1 MLKTRILTAL
11 VIAPIA
17 LLGLFYLSASNFKWF
32 LLLILLVS
40 GWEWANFARLQ
51 SPGRIIYA
59 GGLGALF
66 FVSSD
71 FLVPWLAAAVLWWVT
86 ALWLI
91 AHYPSQSARWQRPDV
106 IGLIGVVTLI
116 PCGASLV
123 WLKAQSD
130 AATVL
135 LLLLVLIW
143 SADIGAYF
151 VGRRF
156 GQRKLLPNVSPGK
169 SVEGLVGGL
178 VIAVIAGFAT
188 LELMPKVDGRA
199 LGYAGWLWLFLGIG
213 LISVLG
219 DLTLSMFKR
228 SRGIKDSS
236 QLLPGHGGFL
246 DRLDSVFS
254 AAPIYC
260 GLLYLTASFK

>member
-17 LLGLFYLSASNFKWF
+17 LWGLFYLSAPNFKWF
-32 LLLILLVS
+32 LLVILLVS
-40 GWEWANFARLQ
+40 GWEWANFARFQPL
-51 SPGRIIYA
+51 GRVVYA
-59 GGLGALF
+59 SVLGALF

-71 FLVPWLAAAVLWWVT
+71 LLALWLGAAMVWWII

-91 AHYPSQSARWQRPDV
+91 VKYPVQSARWQRPDV
-106 IGLIGVVTLI
+106 IGLIGIVTLI
-116 PCGASLV
+116 PCGLSLLR
-123 WLKAQSD
+123 LKAQSD
-130 AATVL
+130 AATLVL
-135 LLLLVLIW
+135 LLFILIW
-143 SADIGAYF
+143 AADIGAYF

-156 GQRKLLPNVSPGK
+156 GQKKLLPNVSPGK
-169 SVEGLVGGL
+169 SVEGLAGGL
-178 VIAVIAGFAT
+178 VIAVIAGFGT
-188 LELMPKVDGRA
+188 LQMMPPVDGRG
-199 LGYAGWLWLFLGIG
+199 LGQGGWLLLFVGIG

-246 DRLDSVFS
+246 DRLDSLFS
-254 AAPIYC
+254 AAPVYC
-260 GLLYLTASFK
+260 GVLYLTDSLV

>member
-17 LLGLFYLSASNFKWF
+17 LLGLFYLSVPNFKWF

-51 SPGRIIYA
+51 PLARIAYA
-59 GGLGALF
+59 SGVGALF
-66 FVSSD
+66 FVSSH
-71 FLVPWLAAAVLWWVT
+71 FLILWLAGAGLWWIT

-91 AHYPSQSARWQRPDV
+91 GQYPSQSARWQRPAV
-106 IGLIGVVTLI
+106 IGLIGLVTLI
-116 PCGASLV
+116 PAGASLM
-123 WLKAQSD
+123 WLKVQSD

-135 LLLLVLIW
+135 LLLLILIW
-143 SADIGAYF
+143 AADIGAYF

-156 GQRKLLPNVSPGK
+156 GLRKLLPNVSPGK

-199 LGYAGWLWLFLGIG
+199 LGYAAWLMLFLGIG
-213 LISVLG
+213 LVSVLG

-228 SRGIKDSS
+228 GRGIKDSS

-246 DRLDSVFS
+246 DRLDSLFS

-260 GLLYLTASFK
+260 SALYLAASLK